1 MLIKFIPK
9 WHNVQVGDKV
19 VTSGLDD
26 IFFAKVPVG
35 IVTDVEVQSAYTV
48 AHIKT
53 YSDIFHPKTFFL
65 VNDSKATLAEGFD
78 SNSTHFAINCP
89 KNYVL
94 DNNLSNESNE
104 SNESNMS
111 VPDLNMTIPIISSIP
126 NRIDQTQP
134 EVIEAVAPVEHVVP
148 VKKPTKKKPYK
159 KKKKKKKAVS
169 RHLDLF

>member
-65 VNDSKATLAEGFD
+65 VNNSKATLAEGFD

-94 DNNLSNESNE
+94 DNNLSSESNE
-104 SNESNMS
+104 SNESNNS

-126 NRIDQTQP
+126 SRIDQTQP
-134 EVIEAVAPVEHVVP
+134 EIIEPVAHEENIVP
-148 VKKPTKKKPYK
+148 PKKVTKKKPYK
-159 KKKKKKKAVS
+159 KKQKKKKEVS

>member
-1 MLIKFIPK
+1 MSSRILSSTTNNSK
-9 WHNVQVGDKV
+9 
-19 VTSGLDD
+19 T
-26 IFFAKVPVG
+26 PVLPLCPSLKQLLQPE
-35 IVTDVEVQSAYTV
+35 DVESLSKSVTELSEAKSNLLENVESEQETL
-48 AHIKT
+48 
-53 YSDIFHPKTFFL
+53 DILH
-65 VNDSKATLAEGFD
+65 DSKATLAEGFD

-94 DNNLSNESNE
+94 DTNLSNESNE

-134 EVIEAVAPVEHVVP
+134 EVIEAAAPVEHVVP

-159 KKKKKKKAVS
+159 KKKIVFFKSLVIFS
-169 RHLDLF
+169 Q